1 MSIHVKVLTQ
11 FLSLQKSL
19 IELKGS
25 QTLCYTKVK
34 AFVSKSF
41 FSSSSF
47 LILSRVKREFVPP
60 IYRDLSTIIGESVDD
75 RVNLNANLNQE
86 QRLPRFQVDVS
97 LGGNGSTFPNERP
110 WRNRCTG
117 KGDENRPVT
126 CTMPTRALLFPS
138 FALLSRVP
146 VIFSPIFDLYNR
158 L

>member
-1 MSIHVKVLTQ
+1 MPS
-11 FLSLQKSL
+11 
-19 IELKGS
+19 
-25 QTLCYTKVK
+25 
-34 AFVSKSF
+34 
-41 FSSSSF
+41 
-47 LILSRVKREFVPP
+47 

-126 CTMPTRALLFPS
+126 CTMPTRAVVVPQLRPLVARPS
-138 FALLSRVP
+138 DFLTDLR
-146 VIFSPIFDLYNR
+146 PI
-158 L
+158 

>member
-1 MSIHVKVLTQ
+1 MSKHVKVLTQ

-47 LILSRVKREFVPP
+47 LILSRAKREFVPP

-126 CTMPTRALLFPS
+126 CTMPTRAVVVPQLRPLVARPS
-138 FALLSRVP
+138 DFLTDLR
-146 VIFSPIFDLYNR
+146 PI
-158 L
+158 

>member
-47 LILSRVKREFVPP
+47 LILSRAKREFVPP

-86 QRLPRFQVDVS
+86 Q
-97 LGGNGSTFPNERP
+97 
-110 WRNRCTG
+110 
-117 KGDENRPVT
+117 
-126 CTMPTRALLFPS
+126 
-138 FALLSRVP
+138 
-146 VIFSPIFDLYNR
+146 
-158 L
+158 